1 MKLTAGQYLEMILK
15 KMNITQAELV
25 RRINNCGIG
34 KWRLQNINNVIHD
47 HLPLGVQRAREIEIA
62 LKLEPNTLT
71 IVASDYGQYG
81 SKKTIE
87 KVNERARELNL
98 I

>member
-1 MKLTAGQYLEMILK
+1 MKITAGQYLEMILK

-25 RRINNCGIG
+25 RRVNDCGIG
-34 KWRLQNINNVIHD
+34 RILLQNVNNIIHG
-47 HLPLGVQRAREIEIA
+47 HVPLGVQRAREIEIA
-62 LKLEPNTLT
+62 LKLPSNTLT
-71 IVASDYGQYG
+71 LVASDYNKYG

-87 KVNERARELNL
+87 KVNEKAKQLKL

>member
-15 KMNITQAELV
+15 KVGITQAELV
-25 RRINNCGIG
+25 RRVNDCGIAHIQ
-34 KWRLQNINNVIHD
+34 LQNVNNIIHG
-47 HLPLGVQRAREIEIA
+47 HVPLGVQRAREIEIA
-62 LKLEPNTLT
+62 LRIPENTLCT
-71 IVASDYGQYG
+71 VASDHARYG

-87 KVNERARELNL
+87 KVNQKARELNL